1 MTGRKYQA
9 CTDSYRYGF
18 NGKENDNEIK
28 GDGNQQ
34 DYGMRIHDNRLARF
48 LSVDPLTHSYPF
60 YSPYHF
66 AGNSPI
72 KFVDLDGGE
81 PKAAN
86 STNGEVKNLSGDAW
100 TRLWAVHGAFPR
112 GRCPHRTRLLPWL
125 VQLYLPPWSVSSPNT
140 TFIIHCQK
148 PLK

>member
-1 MTGRKYQA
+1 LTMTGRKYQA

-34 DYGMRIHDNRLARF
+34 DYGMRIYDNRLARF

-86 STNGEVKNLSGDAW
+86 SANGEVKNLSGDAW
-100 TRLWAVHGAFPR
+100 TRLWAVHGAYW
-112 GRCPHRTRLLPWL
+112 GTGGDKSAAVVGL
-125 VQLYLPPWSVSSPNT
+125 
-140 TFIIHCQK
+140 
-148 PLK
+148 